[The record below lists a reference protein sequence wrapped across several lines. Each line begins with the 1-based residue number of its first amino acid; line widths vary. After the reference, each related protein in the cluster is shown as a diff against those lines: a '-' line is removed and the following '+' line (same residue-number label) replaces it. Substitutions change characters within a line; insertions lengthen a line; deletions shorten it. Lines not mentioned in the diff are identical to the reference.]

1 MGECQWSRILRS
13 CRLRSTRAIYPP
25 AAKEGDQ
32 MKFGIDVERLPTFE
46 TVRAKYGNNSL
57 ASTDPNAGLMAL
69 L

>member
-1 MGECQWSRILRS
+1 
-13 CRLRSTRAIYPP
+13 
-25 AAKEGDQ
+25 